1 VCLLTDTSTM
11 SSALGL
17 SALTAVSPIDGR
29 YADKTVSLREH
40 FSEFGLIKQRVK
52 VEVDWL
58 LALAKEGIVPGL
70 PPFDDAT
77 KNLIESISTG
87 FDVTEAE
94 KVKAIERTTNHDV
107 KAVEYY
113 LKEKALSADASKE
126 KALAARLEFFH
137 FACTSEDINNL
148 AYARML
154 LLARQE
160 VILPAMTAIVDK
172 LRTMAHAMADVPM
185 LAHTHGQP
193 ATPTTVGK
201 EFANVVQR
209 LRAQI
214 RAVEAVQILG
224 KIAGAVGSYN
234 AHVVACPNADWPSF
248 AKVFVEG
255 LGLTFNPYV
264 TQIEPHD
271 FIAELF
277 DACARFNTVLLDLCR
292 DMWGY
297 ISLGYFKQKVVAG
310 EVGSSTMPHK
320 VNPIDFENAEGNLGL
335 ANALMGHLAAKL
347 PISRWQRDLTDST
360 VLRNM
365 GVGFAHSLIAYQ
377 ASLKG
382 LGKVEV
388 NPTALQADLD
398 GNWEVLAEPVQTVMR
413 MYGVESPYEKLKELT
428 RGKRVDAEGMR
439 AFVESLELPDDAK
452 KRLLALTPASYI
464 GEAAKLAR
472 AC

>member
-1 VCLLTDTSTM
+1 M

-77 KNLIESISTG
+77 EKLIESISTG
-87 FDVTEAE
+87 FDVAEAE

-160 VILPAMTAIVDK
+160 VIIPAMTAIVDK

>member
-1 VCLLTDTSTM
+1 
-11 SSALGL
+11 
-17 SALTAVSPIDGR
+17 
-29 YADKTVSLREH
+29 
-40 FSEFGLIKQRVK
+40 
-52 VEVDWL
+52 
-58 LALAKEGIVPGL
+58 
-70 PPFDDAT
+70 
-77 KNLIESISTG
+77 
-87 FDVTEAE
+87 
-94 KVKAIERTTNHDV
+94 
-107 KAVEYY
+107 
-113 LKEKALSADASKE
+113 
-126 KALAARLEFFH
+126 
-137 FACTSEDINNL
+137 
-148 AYARML
+148 
-154 LLARQE
+154 
-160 VILPAMTAIVDK
+160 
-172 LRTMAHAMADVPM
+172 VPM

-248 AKVFVEG
+248 AKAFVEG

-264 TQIEPHD
+264 TPIEPHD

>member
-77 KNLIESISTG
+77 KKLIESISTG
-87 FDVTEAE
+87 FDVAEAE

-160 VILPAMTAIVDK
+160 VIIPAMTAIVDK